1 MSHEDVQVKNW
12 KETIATWLHPKAIA
26 MLFLGFSAGL
36 PILLI
41 FSTLSVWL
49 REAGVERS
57 AVTYFSWAALGYS
70 FKFVWAPLIDL
81 IPVPF
86 VTNFLGRRRAWML
99 VAQLGVMAA
108 ITAMASVDPV
118 VNTSLTLMAVAAVG
132 LGFSSATQDIVIDAY
147 RIECADSSLQAMLA
161 AMYISGYR
169 IGMVVAGAGSLFL
182 ATYFGTTK
190 ELYLYD
196 AWKATYITM
205 VGVMFVGVL
214 TTLIIDEPEPDTKNK
229 RVEYSAFDYGR
240 IVLMFIIA
248 VCFFIMTFI
257 YFGEQLTYFKETLAE
272 DIHMD
277 GPIGFFVIEFVRFLV
292 SLLAATLVGYTV
304 VQLGL
309 VNKEMAYKAYILPVV
324 EFFNRYGMRTAILF
338 LVLIGCYRFSDIVL
352 GVVSNVF
359 YVDLGFS
366 KNVIGGVTK
375 TFGLGMTLVGG
386 FVGGLL
392 TMRYS
397 VQAILFLGGVL
408 AAGTN
413 LLFMILAQVGPDL
426 TMLTV
431 AIAAD
436 NLSAGIATTAFIAFL
451 SSLTNVSFTAV
462 QYAIFSSLMTLF
474 PKLIGGYSGSMVSS
488 IGYENFFVFTALMGL
503 PALVLIWI
511 IRGEIVSPKSGI
523 GKIRK

>member
-1 MSHEDVQVKNW
+1 MSHGDKQQTNW
-12 KETIATWLHPKAIA
+12 KQTIGTWLHPKAIA
-26 MLFLGFSAGL
+26 LLFLGFSAGL

-81 IPVPF
+81 LPVPF
-86 VTNFLGRRRAWML
+86 LTHMLGRRRAWML
-99 VAQLGVMAA
+99 LAQFGVMGAIAAMAFVDPAAHTSLGVMA
-108 ITAMASVDPV
+108 I
-118 VNTSLTLMAVAAVG
+118 AAVC

-147 RIECADSSLQAMLA
+147 RIECADTSLQAMLA

-190 ELYLYD
+190 EFYYYEAWQLTYLS
-196 AWKATYITM
+196 M

-214 TTLIIDEPEPDTKNK
+214 TTLIIDEPVPDSSNIRAKYTAK
-229 RVEYSAFDYGR
+229 DYGR
-240 IVLMFIIA
+240 ILLMFLISLSCFIA
-248 VCFFIMTFI
+248 SFVCLGKI
-257 YFGEQLTYFKETLAE
+257 
-272 DIHMD
+272 
-277 GPIGFFVIEFVRFLV
+277 LV
-292 SLLAATLVGYTV
+292 SLKKAIAITPILEGPLGTFLGEILRFSFSLTVAAAVGYTLV
-304 VQLGL
+304 RIGV
-309 VNKEMAYKAYILPVV
+309 VNKRMAYRAYVAPVV
-324 EFFNRYGMRTAILF
+324 EFFNRYGGRTAIVF
-338 LVLIGCYRFSDIVL
+338 LILIGCYRFSDIVL

-366 KNVIGGVTK
+366 KNVIGGITK

-397 VQAILFLGGVL
+397 VQAILFLGGLL

-413 LLFMILAQVGPDL
+413 LLFMLLAKTGADVSL
-426 TMLTV
+426 LTV
-431 AIAAD
+431 VIAAD

-451 SSLTNVSFTAV
+451 SSLTNISFTAM

-474 PKLIGGYSGSMVSS
+474 PKLMGGYSGSMVSS
-488 IGYENFFVFTALMGL
+488 VGYENFFLLTALMGI
-503 PALVLIWI
+503 PSLVLIWVV
-511 IRGEIVSPKSGI
+511 RGEITENEVV
-523 GKIRK
+523 

>member
-1 MSHEDVQVKNW
+1 MSHEDIQSKNW
-12 KETIATWLHPKAIA
+12 KETIAVWLHPKAIT

-81 IPVPF
+81 IPIPF
-86 VTNFLGRRRAWML
+86 VTRLLGRRRAWML
-99 VAQLGVMAA
+99 LAQLGVMAA
-108 ITAMASVDPV
+108 ITGMALVDPV
-118 VNTSLTLMAVAAVG
+118 VNSSLTLMAVAAVG

-182 ATYFGTTK
+182 ATYFGTTRD
-190 ELYLYD
+190 LYLYD
-196 AWKATYITM
+196 AWKATYLTM

-214 TTLIIDEPEPDTKNK
+214 TTLIIDEPEPNEINN
-229 RVEYSAFDYGR
+229 REEYSAYDYGR
-240 IVLMFIIA
+240 IVLMFVVA
-248 VCFFIMTFI
+248 LCFFIVTFI
-257 YFGEQLTYFKETLAE
+257 YLGEQLSYFKEGLAKNL
-272 DIHMD
+272 HMD
-277 GPIGFFVIEFVRFLV
+277 GPVGFFVIALVRFLV
-292 SLLAATLVGYTV
+292 SLITAVVAGYTV
-304 VQLGL
+304 VRLGL
-309 VNKEMAYKAYILPVV
+309 VNREMAYKAYVSPVV
-324 EFFNRYGMRTAILF
+324 EFFNRFGIRTATVF
-338 LVLIGCYRFSDIVL
+338 LILIGCYRFSDIVL

-359 YVDLGFS
+359 YVDMGFS

-413 LLFMILAQVGPDL
+413 LLFMILAKTGADL
-426 TMLTV
+426 TMLTAV
-431 AIAAD
+431 IAAD

-488 IGYENFFVFTALMGL
+488 IGYENFFVFSAVMGL
-503 PALVLIWI
+503 PSLVLIWLV
-511 IRGEIVSPKSGI
+511 RGEIMSDKS
-523 GKIRK
+523 

>member
-1 MSHEDVQVKNW
+1 MNW
-12 KETIATWLHPKAIA
+12 KQTIGTWLHPKAIA
-26 MLFLGFSAGL
+26 LLFLGFSAGL

-86 VTNFLGRRRAWML
+86 LTRLLGRRRAWML
-99 VAQLGVMAA
+99 LAQFAVMGA
-108 ITAMASVDPV
+108 ITAMAFVDPAAH
-118 VNTSLTLMAVAAVG
+118 TSLAVMAIAAVC

-147 RIECADSSLQAMLA
+147 RIECADTSLQAMLA

-182 ATYFGTTK
+182 ATYFGTTRD
-190 ELYLYD
+190 LYLYE
-196 AWKATYITM
+196 AWQLTYLSM
-205 VGVMFVGVL
+205 VGVMSLGVL
-214 TTLIIDEPEPDTKNK
+214 TTLIIDEPVPDSNTI
-229 RVEYSAFDYGR
+229 RGRYTVHDYGR
-240 IVLMFIIA
+240 ILLMFSISLS
-248 VCFFIMTFI
+248 CFIVSFI
-257 YFGEQLTYFKETLAE
+257 YLGE
-272 DIHMD
+272 I
-277 GPIGFFVIEFVRFLV
+277 LV
-292 SLLAATLVGYTV
+292 SLKEAVATTPILEGPLGSFLVEILRFSFSLVVAAVAGYV
-304 VQLGL
+304 VVRLGV
-309 VNKEMAYKAYILPVV
+309 VNKKMAYRAYVAPVV
-324 EFFNRYGMRTAILF
+324 EFFNRYGGRTAIVF

-366 KNVIGGVTK
+366 KNVIGGITK

-397 VQAILFLGGVL
+397 VQAILFLGGLL

-413 LLFMILAQVGPDL
+413 VLFMLLAKTGADIS
-426 TMLTV
+426 MLTV
-431 AIAAD
+431 VIAAD

-474 PKLIGGYSGSMVSS
+474 PKLMGGYSGSMVSS
-488 IGYENFFVFTALMGL
+488 VGYENFFLLTALMGI
-503 PALVLIWI
+503 PSLVLIWI
-511 IRGEIVSPKSGI
+511 VRGEIKENEVGLK
-523 GKIRK
+523 

>member
-1 MSHEDVQVKNW
+1 MSHEDTQEKNW
-12 KETIATWLHPKAIA
+12 KETIGVWLHPKAIT

-70 FKFVWAPLIDL
+70 FKFIWAPLIDL

-86 VTNFLGRRRAWML
+86 VTRLLGRRRAWML
-99 VAQLGVMAA
+99 VAQFGVMAA
-108 ITAMASVDPV
+108 ITGMAFVDPV
-118 VNTSLTLMAVAAVG
+118 INSSLTLMAIAAVG

-147 RIECADSSLQAMLA
+147 RIECADSSLQALLA

-190 ELYLYD
+190 ELYLYS
-196 AWKATYITM
+196 AWKATYLSM
-205 VGVMFVGVL
+205 VGVMCVGVL
-214 TTLIIDEPEPDTKNK
+214 TTLIIDEPEPNTANIRED
-229 RVEYSAFDYGR
+229 YSAYDYGR
-240 IVLMFIIA
+240 IVLMFVISL
-248 VCFFIMTFI
+248 CFFIVAFVYLGEQFI
-257 YFGEQLTYFKETLAE
+257 YLKENVAQNLN
-272 DIHMD
+272 MD
-277 GPIGFFVIEFVRFLV
+277 GPVSFFVIELVRFLI
-292 SLLAATLVGYTV
+292 SLLAAVVAGSTLVR
-304 VQLGL
+304 LGL
-309 VNKEMAYKAYILPVV
+309 VNREMAYNAYVSPVV
-324 EFFNRYGMRTAILF
+324 EFFNRYGMRTAIVF
-338 LVLIGCYRFSDIVL
+338 LMLIGCYRFSDIVL

-359 YVDLGFS
+359 YVDMGFS
-366 KNVIGGVTK
+366 KNVIGGIAK
-375 TFGLGMTLVGG
+375 SFGLGMTLVGC

-413 LLFMILAQVGPDL
+413 LLFMILANMGANLP
-426 TMLTV
+426 MLTV
-431 AIAAD
+431 VIAAD

-488 IGYENFFVFTALMGL
+488 IGYDNFFVFSAIMGL
-503 PALVLIWI
+503 PSLVLIWVV
-511 IRGEIVSPKSGI
+511 RGEIMSAKS
-523 GKIRK
+523 